1 MGFRQTLMISG
12 SALTAQRLR
21 MDVISNN
28 IANVNTTRT
37 PEGEPYRRQ
46 RVVFTPREDTFARTF
61 LASTS
66 QNLASGRGVQAER
79 IVEDERPAL
88 VYNPRHPDADPETG
102 MVQMP
107 NVDIVT
113 EMVDMLAARRSYEAN
128 VVAINAT
135 KDMASDALN
144 IGR

>member
-1 MGFRQTLMISG
+1 MGLRQTLVVSG

-21 MDVISNN
+21 MDIIANN

-37 PEGEPYRRQ
+37 PEGGPYQRQ
-46 RVVFTPREDTFARTF
+46 RVVFMPREDPVVW
-61 LASTS
+61 AS
-66 QNLASGRGVQAER
+66 QGRQRVGRGVRVEK
-79 IVEDERPAL
+79 IVADEREGPL
-88 VYNPRHPDADPETG
+88 VYDPSHPDADPDTG
-102 MVQMP
+102 MVRMP

-135 KDMASDALN
+135 KAMASAALE
-144 IGR
+144 ISR